1 MIREEFKKIIDIC
14 SNQEE
19 VRNAVKKNHNN
30 NLWWPL
36 EVEDYRKRLL
46 IAGLSTRISYN
57 MIDSYRKVIN
67 DLNSYSYD
75 EIKNMTE
82 DEIINIIK
90 GLGLSNSRYKYLS
103 SMVDFI
109 EKYENEIKTL
119 SNDELIKLIADNV
132 SGASYKVAQCCVLYI
147 RGYYSGVMPVDS
159 GMKDVEL
166 PCLGF
171 EQHKN
176 ALGHDILRKELETIV
191 KDNNMGEFLSEINWS
206 PLWISLKTGV
216 AATIFAF
223 FLGVFCARKIMKLR
237 PGAKAVLDGI
247 LTLPLV
253 LPPTVAGFFLL
264 LIFSLKR
271 PLGSFLL
278 ENFDIKIAFLF
289 FGYALI

>member
-1 MIREEFKKIIDIC
+1 MTKEEFKKIIDIC

-109 EKYENEIKTL
+109 EKYDNEIKTL

-176 ALGHDILRKELETIV
+176 ALGHDILRKELETIA
-191 KDNNMGEFLSEINWS
+191 KDNNMGEIIKQNGYEK
-206 PLWISLKTGV
+206 LKV
-216 AATIFAF
+216 ENYDNATW
-223 FLGVFCARKIMKLR
+223 FCH
-237 PGAKAVLDGI
+237 
-247 LTLPLV
+247 LV
-253 LPPTVAGFFLL
+253 L
-264 LIFSLKR
+264 IYYKR
-271 PLGSFLL
+271 YFCNKHNPEICPLRDYV
-278 ENFDIKIAFLF
+278 EVKCKCRK
-289 FGYALI
+289 

>member
-14 SNQEE
+14 SNQEK

-191 KDNNMGEFLSEINWS
+191 KDNNMGEIIKQNGYEE
-206 PLWISLKTGV
+206 LKV
-216 AATIFAF
+216 ENYDNATW
-223 FLGVFCARKIMKLR
+223 FCH
-237 PGAKAVLDGI
+237 
-247 LTLPLV
+247 LV
-253 LPPTVAGFFLL
+253 L
-264 LIFSLKR
+264 IYYKR
-271 PLGSFLL
+271 YFCNKHNPEICPLRNHVEVKCKCGKNS
-278 ENFDIKIAFLF
+278 
-289 FGYALI
+289 

>member
-1 MIREEFKKIIDIC
+1 MTREEFKKIIDIC

-67 DLNSYSYD
+67 DLNGYTYD

-90 GLGLSNSRYKYLS
+90 GLGLSNTRYKYLS
-103 SMVDFI
+103 SMIDFI
-109 EKYENEIKTL
+109 EKYDNEIKTL
-119 SNDELIKLIADNV
+119 SNDELIKLIANNV

-147 RGYYSGVMPVDS
+147 RGYYSGIMPVDS

-171 EQHKN
+171 EQYKN
-176 ALGHDILRKELETIV
+176 ALGHDILRKELETLV
-191 KDNNMGEFLSEINWS
+191 KDNNMEKIIKQKGYEE
-206 PLWISLKTGV
+206 LKV
-216 AATIFAF
+216 ENYDNATW
-223 FLGVFCARKIMKLR
+223 FCH
-237 PGAKAVLDGI
+237 
-247 LTLPLV
+247 LV
-253 LPPTVAGFFLL
+253 LIYYKRYFCNKHNPENCP
-264 LIFSLKR
+264 LKDHVEVKCKC
-271 PLGSFLL
+271 S
-278 ENFDIKIAFLF
+278 K
-289 FGYALI
+289 

>member
-1 MIREEFKKIIDIC
+1 MTREEFKKIIDIC

-19 VRNAVKKNHNN
+19 VRDAVKKNHDN

-67 DLNSYSYD
+67 DLNGYTYD
-75 EIKNMTE
+75 EIKNMKE

-90 GLGLSNSRYKYLS
+90 GLGLSNTRYKYLS
-103 SMVDFI
+103 SMIDFI
-109 EKYENEIKTL
+109 EKYDNEIKTL

-147 RGYYSGVMPVDS
+147 RGYYSGIMPVDS

-171 EQHKN
+171 EQYKH
-176 ALGHDILRKELETIV
+176 ALGHNILRKELEALV
-191 KDNNMGEFLSEINWS
+191 KNNNMEEIIKRNGYEELKVENYDNATWFCHLILIYYKRYFCNKHNPENC
-206 PLWISLKTGV
+206 PLRDCVEVKCKCT
-216 AATIFAF
+216 
-223 FLGVFCARKIMKLR
+223 K
-237 PGAKAVLDGI
+237 
-247 LTLPLV
+247 
-253 LPPTVAGFFLL
+253 
-264 LIFSLKR
+264 
-271 PLGSFLL
+271 
-278 ENFDIKIAFLF
+278 
-289 FGYALI
+289 

>member
-1 MIREEFKKIIDIC
+1 MIRKEFKKIIDIC

-191 KDNNMGEFLSEINWS
+191 KDNNMGEIIKQNGYEE
-206 PLWISLKTGV
+206 LKV
-216 AATIFAF
+216 ENYDNATW
-223 FLGVFCARKIMKLR
+223 FCH
-237 PGAKAVLDGI
+237 
-247 LTLPLV
+247 LV
-253 LPPTVAGFFLL
+253 L
-264 LIFSLKR
+264 IYYKR
-271 PLGSFLL
+271 YFCNKHNPEICPLRNHVEVKCKCGKNS
-278 ENFDIKIAFLF
+278 
-289 FGYALI
+289 

>member
-1 MIREEFKKIIDIC
+1 MTREEFKKIIDIC

-67 DLNSYSYD
+67 DLNSYTYD

-90 GLGLSNSRYKYLS
+90 GLGLSNTRYKYLS
-103 SMVDFI
+103 SMIDFI
-109 EKYENEIKTL
+109 EKYDNEIKTL

-147 RGYYSGVMPVDS
+147 RGYYSGIMPVDS

-171 EQHKN
+171 EQYKN
-176 ALGHDILRKELETIV
+176 ALGHDILRKELETLV
-191 KDNNMGEFLSEINWS
+191 KDNNMEKIIKQKGYEE
-206 PLWISLKTGV
+206 LKV
-216 AATIFAF
+216 ENYDNATW
-223 FLGVFCARKIMKLR
+223 FCHL
-237 PGAKAVLDGI
+237 
-247 LTLPLV
+247 
-253 LPPTVAGFFLL
+253 
-264 LIFSLKR
+264 
-271 PLGSFLL
+271 
-278 ENFDIKIAFLF
+278 
-289 FGYALI
+289 ALIYYKRYFCNKHNPENCPLRDHVEVKCKCSK

>member
-1 MIREEFKKIIDIC
+1 MTREEFKKIIDIC

-67 DLNSYSYD
+67 DLNGYTYD

-90 GLGLSNSRYKYLS
+90 GLGLSNTRYKYLS
-103 SMVDFI
+103 SMIDFI
-109 EKYENEIKTL
+109 EKYDNEIKTL

-147 RGYYSGVMPVDS
+147 RGYYSGIMPVDS

-171 EQHKN
+171 EQYKN

-191 KDNNMGEFLSEINWS
+191 KDNNMEEIIKQNGYEE
-206 PLWISLKTGV
+206 LKV
-216 AATIFAF
+216 ENYDNATW
-223 FLGVFCARKIMKLR
+223 FCH
-237 PGAKAVLDGI
+237 
-247 LTLPLV
+247 LV
-253 LPPTVAGFFLL
+253 LIYYKRYFCNKHNPENCP
-264 LIFSLKR
+264 LKDHAEVKCKCR
-271 PLGSFLL
+271 
-278 ENFDIKIAFLF
+278 K
-289 FGYALI
+289 

>member
-1 MIREEFKKIIDIC
+1 MTREEFKKIIDIC

-67 DLNSYSYD
+67 DLNSYTYD

-90 GLGLSNSRYKYLS
+90 GLGLSNTRYKYLS
-103 SMVDFI
+103 SMIDFI
-109 EKYENEIKTL
+109 EKYDNEIKTL
-119 SNDELIKLIADNV
+119 SNDELIKLIANNV

-147 RGYYSGVMPVDS
+147 KGYYSGIMPVDS

-171 EQHKN
+171 EQYKN

-191 KDNNMGEFLSEINWS
+191 KDNNMEEIIKQNGYEE
-206 PLWISLKTGV
+206 LKV
-216 AATIFAF
+216 ENYDNATW
-223 FLGVFCARKIMKLR
+223 FCH
-237 PGAKAVLDGI
+237 
-247 LTLPLV
+247 LV
-253 LPPTVAGFFLL
+253 L
-264 LIFSLKR
+264 IYYKR
-271 PLGSFLL
+271 YFCNKHNPEICPLRDYV
-278 ENFDIKIAFLF
+278 EVKCKCRK
-289 FGYALI
+289 

>member
-1 MIREEFKKIIDIC
+1 MTKEEFKKIIDIC

-109 EKYENEIKTL
+109 EKYDNEIKTL

-176 ALGHDILRKELETIV
+176 ALGHDILRKELETIA
-191 KDNNMGEFLSEINWS
+191 KDNNMGEIIKQNGYEE
-206 PLWISLKTGV
+206 LKV
-216 AATIFAF
+216 ENYDNATW
-223 FLGVFCARKIMKLR
+223 FCH
-237 PGAKAVLDGI
+237 
-247 LTLPLV
+247 LV
-253 LPPTVAGFFLL
+253 LIYYKSYFCNKHNPE
-264 LIFSLKR
+264 IC
-271 PLGSFLL
+271 PLRDYV
-278 ENFDIKIAFLF
+278 EVKCKCRK
-289 FGYALI
+289 